1 MISIDCCFVSSLT
14 STWLPD
20 SLSPRRQNL
29 RSLWLSLYSLIL
41 THLCPKFNPHTSSIF
56 VAHLC
61 SPIFSLSVQCVIL
74 SKVGFSIVLLFSS
87 PKTLFMFLYPCF
99 FDSKSSFF
107 LFLNIKLTFN
117 SGHVVHFFLLKNK
130 HQETNI
136 KILTLLLFRSV
147 HVCRILENL
156 NGTIFL

>member
-1 MISIDCCFVSSLT
+1 MISIDYCFVSSLT

-29 RSLWLSLYSLIL
+29 RSLWLSLYFLIL

-61 SPIFSLSVQCVIL
+61 SPIFSLSPMCNPQQGWFLHCSSIL
-74 SKVGFSIVLLFSS
+74 FAEDIIYVSIS
-87 PKTLFMFLYPCF
+87 MFFRLEI
-99 FDSKSSFF
+99 FF
-107 LFLNIKLTFN
+107 LSIFEHLTHFH

-130 HQETNI
+130 YQETNI